1 MRARLIGKDPAFK
14 AALMLARRA
23 APTRGPVVIS
33 GPTGCGKSLLARFIH
48 EHGASPSAP
57 FKEWSAASVPSTLLE
72 SELLGVERGVAT
84 GVSERPGI
92 FEASG
97 RGTVCMSGLEELSF
111 SQQAI
116 LLRLLE
122 TGTVERI
129 GGHRPARVHARLIA
143 TFQEPPETLVASSRL
158 RQDLF
163 YRLDLFR
170 VELPPLFERLEDIP
184 ELFGHFLKAACAK
197 QKRPAPEVEPALEQ
211 ALVTHDWPGD
221 VRELEQRA
229 EALASLGKETL
240 GVKDLPSSFWLPG
253 EPVAEALCRRMTLE
267 QLKDRYVMEVLARVG
282 GRKSEAARWLGI
294 SRKSLWERLKR
305 GSH

>member
-23 APTRGPVVIS
+23 APTHGPVVIC

-92 FEASG
+92 FEAAG
-97 RGTVCMSGLEELSF
+97 RGTVCLSGLEELSF

-122 TGTVERI
+122 TGTAERI
-129 GGHRPARVHARLIA
+129 GGHRSVRVHARLIA
-143 TFQEPPETLVASSRL
+143 TFQEPPETLVSSSKL

-170 VELPPLFERLEDIP
+170 VELPPLHERREDIP
-184 ELFGHFLKAACAK
+184 DLFGHFLKAACAR
-197 QKRPAPEVEPALEQ
+197 QKRPVPAVSPKLEQ
-211 ALVTHDWPGD
+211 ALAAHDWPGN

-229 EALASLGKETL
+229 EALASLGKEAV
-240 GVKDLPSSFWLPG
+240 GIEDLPSSFWLPG
-253 EPVAEALCRRMTLE
+253 EPVAEALRHRMTLDE
-267 QLKDRYVMEVLARVG
+267 LKDRYTMEVLARVG

-305 GSH
+305 GSR